1 MKGTYLGEFEEI
13 VLLAVG
19 ILGDDAYGVSI
30 RKEIETQSGRVVNIG
45 AVHTAV
51 HRLEAKGFLKSEFG
65 ESTNLRGGKRKR
77 LFFLTNAGLKS
88 LNGSRELRRQMW
100 SHLPAILSKSKNI

>member
-19 ILGDDAYGVSI
+19 ILGDDAYGVTI
-30 RKEIETQSGRVVNIG
+30 RKEIETQSGRDVNIG

-51 HRLEAKGFLKSEFG
+51 HRLEAKGFLKSKFG
-65 ESTNLRGGKRKR
+65 ESTDIRGGKRKR
-77 LFFLTNAGLKS
+77 LFLLPAAGLKTF
-88 LNGSRELRRQMW
+88 NGSRRVRRHILLQ
-100 SHLPAILSKSKNI
+100 LPALLSITPI

>member
-30 RKEIETQSGRVVNIG
+30 RKEIEMQSGRDVNIG

-51 HRLEAKGFLKSEFG
+51 HRLEAKGFLFE
-65 ESTNLRGGKRKR
+65 RKINCNYIVVG
-77 LFFLTNAGLKS
+77 T
-88 LNGSRELRRQMW
+88 SRFCNTPIHQ
-100 SHLPAILSKSKNI
+100 

>member
-30 RKEIETQSGRVVNIG
+30 RKEIETQSGRDVNIG

-51 HRLEAKGFLKSEFG
+51 HRLEAKGYLNSKFG
-65 ESTNLRGGKRKR
+65 ESTNIRGGKRKR
-77 LFFLTNAGLKS
+77 LFFLTTAGLKA
-88 LNGSRELRRQMW
+88 LNGSRDLRSQMW
-100 SHLPAILSKSKNI
+100 SHLPAVLSKSKHV

>member
-30 RKEIETQSGRVVNIG
+30 RKEIEMQSGRDVNIG
-45 AVHTAV
+45 AVHTVV
-51 HRLEAKGFLKSEFG
+51 HRLEAKGFLKSKFG
-65 ESTNLRGGKRKR
+65 ESTDIRGGKRKR
-77 LFFLTNAGLKS
+77 LFLLTAAGLKT
-88 LNGSRELRRQMW
+88 LNGSRELRSHMW
-100 SHLPAILSKSKNI
+100 SQLPAVLSKTKNV

>member
-19 ILGDDAYGVSI
+19 ILADDAYGVSI
-30 RKEIETQSGRVVNIG
+30 RKEIETKSGRDVNIG

-51 HRLEAKGFLKSEFG
+51 HRLEAKGFLKSKFG
-65 ESTNLRGGKRKR
+65 ETTNFRGGKRKR
-77 LFFLTNAGLKS
+77 LFFLTTAGIKA
-88 LNGSRELRRQMW
+88 LNESRELRSSMW
-100 SHLPAILSKSKNI
+100 SHLPAVLSKSKNV

>member
-19 ILGDDAYGVSI
+19 ILGDDAYGVTI
-30 RKEIETQSGRVVNIG
+30 RKEIETQSGRDVNIG

-51 HRLEAKGFLKSEFG
+51 HRLEAKGFLKSKFG
-65 ESTNLRGGKRKR
+65 ESTDIRGGKRKR
-77 LFFLTNAGLKS
+77 LFLLTAAGLKT
-88 LNGSRELRRQMW
+88 LNGSRELRSHMW
-100 SHLPAILSKSKNI
+100 SQLPAVLSKTKNV